1 MRYLLIIFILF
12 IGYGFSFLHASAATI
27 SAVSDF
33 SALHVGDVFTVDL
46 FVDTEGQTINAIEM
60 ELIFPEELLE
70 YVSNDDGESPVSLWI
85 DKPFYHDLNLI
96 TLSGITPGGFIDRE
110 VNIITITFKA
120 KKVGQGNIEISK
132 ADLLLHDGLGTAA
145 NVTKQNLHISVS
157 EGESEITYNAVDDE
171 VPESFTPEVIQDAD
185 VFEGAYAL
193 IFATEDKGSGIDH
206 FEIKEGF
213 FSTYTLA
220 ESPYILKHQSLDQK
234 IYIKAIDKL
243 GNQRVEIFYPQNWQ
257 PWNEQTGLIVSILI
271 LCVLTFLI
279 SRRFVRSL
287 LKK

>member
-1 MRYLLIIFILF
+1 MSNYFILF
-12 IGYGFSFLHASAATI
+12 LTAFSLMIFSAPSEA
-27 SAVSDF
+27 AVIAVDSDF
-33 SALHVGDVFTVDL
+33 NTLHVGDVFTIDL
-46 FVDTEGQTINAIEM
+46 FIDTEGQTLNAVEAELFFPNNLIEY
-60 ELIFPEELLE
+60 IGSEE
-70 YVSNDDGESPVSLWI
+70 GESIISLWI
-85 DKPFYHDLNLI
+85 EKI
-96 TLSGITPGGFIDRE
+96 THPSPSQLVFSGITPGGFS
-110 VNIITITFKA
+110 N
-120 KKVGQGNIEISK
+120 KKSPVLSLSFRVKNVGQGNIEIK
-132 ADLLLHDGLGTAA
+132 NAKLLLHDGLGTESK
-145 NVTKQNLHISVS
+145 VTKQNLHISVS

-171 VPESFTPEVIQDAD
+171 MPESFTPEVIQDAD

-220 ESPYILKHQSLDQK
+220 ESPYKLKYQSLDQK

-257 PWNEQTGLIVSILI
+257 PWNKQTGLIVSILM

-287 LKK
+287 LRK

>member
-1 MRYLLIIFILF
+1 MHNYFILF
-12 IGYGFSFLHASAATI
+12 LTVFGLMIFSVPAEAAVVTI
-27 SAVSDF
+27 DSDF
-33 SALHVGDVFTVDL
+33 NTLHVGDVFTVDL
-46 FVDTEGQTINAIEM
+46 FVDTEGQTLNAIEM

-96 TLSGITPGGFIDRE
+96 TLAGITPGGFIDRE
-110 VNIITITFKA
+110 VNVLTITFKA
-120 KKVGQGNIEISK
+120 KKIGQGNIEISK
-132 ADLLLHDGLGTAA
+132 ADLLIHDGLGTAA

-157 EGESEITYNAVDDE
+157 EGESEIAYNAVDDE

-220 ESPYILKHQSLDQK
+220 ESPYKLKHQSLDQK

-279 SRRFVRSL
+279 SRRFVLSL
-287 LKK
+287 LRK